1 MDNKNSETLRQRE
14 KAQRDII
21 ELKKLKSGEIDPET
35 LREPKKELSGAEKRK
50 NFWHYHKYI
59 IIFIVAAVALVSYIV
74 YTATQTPK
82 YDAILTVY
90 SFKYL
95 PDEKTSAAGEWLEKY
110 YPDANGNGKVEIA
123 TNNCT
128 LSKDLS
134 TDNLVNQTLLRVQS
148 VLASEENAL
157 LFVLDDTAL
166 EHLRGASSTVD
177 IFPKENVIPL
187 PDEFYKTVGI
197 EDTKDK
203 HPLYLCLRSV
213 DGTTLED
220 SAKEDYA
227 HAQSTFEKIK
237 EIK

>member
-1 MDNKNSETLRQRE
+1 MSQRE

-21 ELKKLKSGEIDPET
+21 ELKKLKSGEIDPAS
-35 LREPKKELSGAEKRK
+35 LRAPEKELTTAEKGK

-59 IIFIVAAVALVSYIV
+59 IVFLVLAVAFVSYII
-74 YTATQTPK
+74 YTAVQTPK

-95 PDEKTSAAGEWLEKY
+95 PDEKTEAAGQWLKEY
-110 YPDANGNGKVEIA
+110 YPDATGNGKVEI
-123 TNNCT
+123 TTMNCT
-128 LSKDLS
+128 LSKDLD
-134 TDNLVNQTLLRVQS
+134 TEHMVNQTLLRVQS

-177 IFPKENVIPL
+177 IFPKENVIPM
-187 PDEFYKTVGI
+187 PDEFYKAAGL
-197 EDTKDK
+197 ENDKEK
-203 HPLYLCLRSV
+203 HPLYLCLRSIK
-213 DGTTLED
+213 GSTLEN

-227 HAQSTFEKIK
+227 HALKTFETIK
-237 EIK
+237 NK

>member
-1 MDNKNSETLRQRE
+1 MNNKKSETLSQRE

-21 ELKKLKSGEIDPET
+21 ELKKLKSGEIDPES
-35 LREPKKELSGAEKRK
+35 LRQPEKELTIAEKGK

-59 IIFIVAAVALVSYIV
+59 VIFLVAAVLAVTYIV
-74 YTATQTPK
+74 YTAVKTPD
-82 YDAILTVY
+82 YDAIFTVY

-95 PDEKTSAAGEWLEKY
+95 PDEKTEAAGEWLEKY
-110 YPDANGNGKVEIA
+110 YPDATGNGKVEIA

-128 LSKDLS
+128 LSKDLN

-148 VLASEENAL
+148 VLASEKTAL

-166 EHLRGASSTVD
+166 EHLLGAASTVD
-177 IFPKENVIPL
+177 IFPKENVIPM
-187 PDEFYKTVGI
+187 PDEFYKAVGI
-197 EDTKDK
+197 EDDKEK

-213 DGTTLED
+213 EGTTLEN

-227 HAQSTFEKIK
+227 HAQGVFEKIQK
-237 EIK
+237 MK